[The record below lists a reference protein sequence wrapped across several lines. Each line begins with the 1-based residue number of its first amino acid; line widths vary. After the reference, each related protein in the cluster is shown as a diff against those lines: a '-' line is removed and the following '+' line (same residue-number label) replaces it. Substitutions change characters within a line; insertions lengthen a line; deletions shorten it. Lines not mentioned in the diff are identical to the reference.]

1 MYEWLAA
8 LLLSVVPGAMISTA
22 VGIMFKR
29 FEKRIDKR
37 DEARSKRDF
46 LLCKG
51 TIAAIELG
59 TTQAKELQEKGHIN
73 GNTQQAYDYAME
85 VKHNIEDFYA
95 RAGSQSLNK

>member
-1 MYEWLAA
+1 MGVWLSA
-8 LLLSVVPGAMISTA
+8 LLSVVSGAMISTA

-29 FEKRIDKR
+29 FEKRMDTR
-37 DEARSKRDF
+37 DEARSERDF

-59 TTQAKELQEKGHIN
+59 TTQVKELQEKGHIN

-85 VKHNIEDFYA
+85 VKHNIEDCYA

>member
-1 MYEWLAA
+1 MGVWLSA
-8 LLLSVVPGAMISTA
+8 LLSVVSGAMISTA

-29 FEKRIDKR
+29 FEKRMDTR
-37 DEARSKRDF
+37 DEARSERDF

-59 TTQAKELQEKGHIN
+59 TTQVKELQEKGHIN